1 MKLGCIMSKHVNS
14 RRKFIKAAIYTAPVV
29 MTLKAAPSFAKSGSH
44 MSDISCDTD
53 FSKDTVSCKSSVVD
67 HTFNIPQTKSGFQK
81 FIASFLKIFGF

>member
-1 MKLGCIMSKHVNS
+1 MSNHDNS
-14 RRKFIKAAIYTAPVV
+14 RRKFIKAAVYTAPVV

-53 FSKDTVSCKSSVVD
+53 FKNDSVTCKSSTIE
-67 HTFNIPQTKSGFQK
+67 HTFTPIPQTKSGFSK